1 MIMTKSVLIVMCGL
15 PASGKSTYSEWL
27 EDSGLFKRVCP
38 DLIRKA
44 FYGDENIQ
52 GDGKR
57 VFETA
62 YHDIKEYACLGEN
75 VVFDATNINAKRRK
89 ELVKE
94 MRPYFDIIIC
104 KWFSTPL
111 LTCKLRNAK
120 RERQVPYEVIERMW
134 ENFQRPTLDEG
145 FDLVEE
151 IRNYY

>member
-1 MIMTKSVLIVMCGL
+1 MSKNVLIVMCGL
-15 PASGKSTYSEWL
+15 PASGKSTYSQWL
-27 EDSGLFKRVCP
+27 AESGIFQRVCP

>member
-1 MIMTKSVLIVMCGL
+1 MSKNVLIVMCGL
-15 PASGKSTYSEWL
+15 PASGKSTYSQWL
-27 EDSGLFKRVCP
+27 EESGVFQRVCP

-44 FYGDENIQ
+44 FYGEENIQ

-75 VVFDATNINAKRRK
+75 VVFDATNINRKRRK

-94 MRPYFDIIIC
+94 MRPYFDVIIC
-104 KWFSTPL
+104 KWFATPL
-111 LTCKLRNAK
+111 ETCLYRNAL
-120 RERQVPYEVIERMW
+120 RERQVPKEVIERMW
-134 ENFQRPTLDEG
+134 NTFDKPSMSEG

-151 IRNYY
+151 IKNYY